1 MSPRTGCASAA
12 TPGPQRLSNWCRR
25 SSGESAPVNNVSRPA
40 VGGPTKWGARSRGRS
55 AIPMKW
61 SRLAWILVGAA
72 FAALALRLGTSERV
86 YELSILGGISGGI
99 VVRKLASLVIFAVA
113 GILGVLILSPRP
125 NARMGV
131 AAISGLLLSAGIE
144 LLQYPE
150 PWGDVAFDLVCGL
163 VGGAAGAALLKLF
176 VRD

>member
-1 MSPRTGCASAA
+1 
-12 TPGPQRLSNWCRR
+12 
-25 SSGESAPVNNVSRPA
+25 
-40 VGGPTKWGARSRGRS
+40 
-55 AIPMKW
+55 MKW
-61 SRLAWILVGAA
+61 SRLAWIIVGAA

-113 GILGVLILSPRP
+113 GILGVLILAPRP
-125 NARMGV
+125 NARMAV

-163 VGGAAGAALLKLF
+163 VGGAAGAALLRLF